1 MQGYVKCA
9 LTFKECSIT
18 QECLQNAGAQILLQG
33 VDVKREQG
41 CVNGAGCR
49 DIYRV
54 FEGLRDI

>member
-49 DIYRV
+49 DIYRIV
-54 FEGLRDI
+54 